1 MRRLS
6 KVLPLALPP
15 AGKRLVVCAIL
26 VSYLALLLQPCAMAM
41 DVGSAQHGEVCH
53 QETTYPEDAGCLSQ
67 PVAECA
73 NDDVITNDR
82 VSALP
87 DVEQQLVAL
96 MPVISGEPALPVVA
110 EWKYFSRA
118 PPIGG
123 PALNILHCVYL
134 K

>member
-6 KVLPLALPP
+6 NPLRLALPP
-15 AGKRLVVCAIL
+15 AGKRQVVCVIL

-41 DVGSAQHGEVCH
+41 DVASAQHGEECH
-53 QETTYPEDAGCLSQ
+53 QQSTYPKDVGCLSQ

-73 NDDVITNDR
+73 NDDAITNDR

-96 MPVISGEPALPVVA
+96 MPVISGEPALPFVA
-110 EWKYFSRA
+110 EWMYFSRA

>member
-1 MRRLS
+1 MRRFS
-6 KVLPLALPP
+6 DVLPLALPP
-15 AGKRLVVCAIL
+15 AGKRQVVCAVL

-41 DVGSAQHGEVCH
+41 DVASAQHGEECY
-53 QETTYPEDAGCLSQ
+53 QQSRYPEDGGCLSQ

-73 NDDVITNDR
+73 NNDAITNDR

-96 MPVISGEPALPVVA
+96 MPVLSVEPALSVVA
-110 EWKYFSRA
+110 EWKYYSRA

-123 PALNILHCVYL
+123 PALNVLHCVYL